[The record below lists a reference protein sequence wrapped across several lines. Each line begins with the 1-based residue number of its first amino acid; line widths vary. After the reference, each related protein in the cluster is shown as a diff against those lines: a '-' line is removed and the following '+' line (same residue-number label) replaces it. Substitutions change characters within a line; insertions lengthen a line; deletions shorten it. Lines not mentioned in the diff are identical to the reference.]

1 MIAFSAGDIVLVTGA
16 SSGIGRATALL
27 LNRLGATV
35 LASGRSRERLEAMR
49 AECVNPARIHLEPL
63 DLCANL
69 DGLPAWVS
77 ELRAR
82 YGKLRGLAFCAGQTW
97 NLPMSQFSAE
107 AGRLAFDVCC
117 LAPLLTARGFCDR
130 RNCTGAGAA
139 IVFVAA
145 AAACEPNPG
154 QGAYGAAK
162 AGLVCA
168 ARCLSKEVAPR
179 KIRVNCVSPGLVAT
193 PMMEETVRELGD
205 DFVRREEAAYPLGFG
220 QPENVAD
227 TVAFLLSDAAGWMT
241 GQNLLLSG
249 GR

>member
-1 MIAFSAGDIVLVTGA
+1 MITFSAQDIILVTGA

-35 LASGRSRERLEAMR
+35 LASGRNRERLETLQQ
-49 AECVNPARIHLEPL
+49 ECVNPENMYLETM
-63 DLCANL
+63 DLCADL
-69 DGLPAWVS
+69 DALPAWVAT
-77 ELRAR
+77 LKAR

-97 NLPMSQFSAE
+97 NLPMSQLSADM
-107 AGRLAFDVCC
+107 GRLAFDVCC
-117 LAPLLTARGFCDR
+117 LAPLMTARGFCDR
-130 RNCTGAGAA
+130 RNCIGAGAS

-162 AGLVCA
+162 AALVCA
-168 ARCLSKEVAPR
+168 ARCLSKEVASR
-179 KIRVNCVSPGLVAT
+179 KIRVNCISPGLVAT
-193 PMMEETVRELGD
+193 PMMEATVRELGD
-205 DFVRREEAAYPLGFG
+205 DFLRREEAVYPLGFG

-227 TVAFLLSDAAGWMT
+227 TAAFLLSDAAGWMT

>member
-1 MIAFSAGDIVLVTGA
+1 MIAFAAKDIVLVTGA

-35 LASGRSRERLEAMR
+35 LASGRNTERLESVR
-49 AECVNPARIHLEPL
+49 NECADPARMYPEPL
-63 DLCANL
+63 DLCANP
-69 DGLPAWVS
+69 DALPAWVS

-97 NLPMSQFSAE
+97 NLPMSQLSAE
-107 AGRLAFDVCC
+107 MGRRAFDVCC
-117 LAPLLTARGFCDR
+117 LAPLMTARGFCDR
-130 RNCTGAGAA
+130 RNCIGAGASV
-139 IVFVAA
+139 VFVAA
-145 AAACEPNPG
+145 AAACDPNPG

-168 ARCLSKEVAPR
+168 ARCLSKEVASR
-179 KIRVNCVSPGLVAT
+179 RIRVNCVSPGLVAT
-193 PMMEETVRELGD
+193 PMMEATVRELGD